1 MSSGFWCLLCLVVIC
16 TRESGRSSVDA
27 ASIVYDS
34 RTQSS
39 SQLTAAE
46 NVDRKTTDNIIDEAN
61 LNQEEDSHQAKGKQ
75 SHDLRIFD
83 RPWQE
88 ESSELVCRFY
98 ERSAEQ
104 KSSPEGTHVVT
115 CHMKTRVSSKGPC
128 PKFVQS
134 DTDVFLLWKENV
146 KPKCHSFLCLRNF
159 YFVKDVFFMTFGALT
174 DLFASFYDFR

>member
-46 NVDRKTTDNIIDEAN
+46 NVDRKTTDNIIDDPQAN

-75 SHDLRIFD
+75 SHDLGIFD
-83 RPWQE
+83 HTKSRANSCVAFTSVRPNKNP
-88 ESSELVCRFY
+88 R
-98 ERSAEQ
+98 Q
-104 KSSPEGTHVVT
+104 KE
-115 CHMKTRVSSKGPC
+115 HM
-128 PKFVQS
+128 
-134 DTDVFLLWKENV
+134 W
-146 KPKCHSFLCLRNF
+146 
-159 YFVKDVFFMTFGALT
+159 
-174 DLFASFYDFR
+174 